1 MRTKNHNKAK
11 SLHTI
16 QEVSNTKTFFI
27 NRITQRS
34 FIKTIIPPLP
44 LTLLP
49 QIQVPAPLTGRVV
62 ARKVIKATQLKTQES
77 VPENEIKQ
85 QQSIFKLVASAE
97 FKNII
102 TEEKSKKEDDKNF
115 ILDGPLEFKKEW
127 RSKIFQVNPNLEES
141 FNQIDDNINIQIFL
155 KKIRQII
162 TTSHILHN
170 DIHTNENSFLS
181 DKFKTQLTSPRFTF
195 TNHLSTIQ
203 FQNQPTQLQKA
214 GTIVQQVLEAI
225 EEKKAEIQPL
235 PQNNRRKLTISVFSP
250 ENQVG
255 IFSFSIPDYGQR
267 LQEQDEIQ
275 EYTDKPKHV
284 LKQALQFISSQPKK
298 MTTKFS
304 KSILKIVGITEE
316 ENQQEDVH
324 QFYNLQKTRR
334 FMKMYLQN
342 KMSRIFTKLEENIL
356 LHLQLIQEKR
366 GSISFSKPCESQQSS
381 RVYSWCTN
389 PANSNHESL
398 SNPTFQIEI
407 ECNRFLLTQI
417 YQCEYSFDDSEC
429 NCQSFSSENQF
440 SDMLECQSQ
449 IKITNLNNHIQFII
463 NSLDC
468 VDRNMMLQETD
479 SLIDTKIVHHQI
491 HPTFDG
497 QIMRNI
503 NSIVRFLKHKD
514 QIRVTK
520 LMFLQY
526 NNILTGEF
534 EDQHEINNLNT
545 DYGLIEVELEENP
558 QPVQSTIKIDIAKM
572 FIKAAKPIQKKKSN
586 QDQSPSSERSNQK
599 ANSKIISSPR
609 HQTIIQQNKPVKQL
623 LEATSSQTS
632 VLRRRSDSPQ
642 EENSIKENSNTNTT
656 QSNKMK
662 ATTQT
667 IQNTTAPISQREE
680 QIKSNVTKSQ
690 DRRNAV
696 MISSMSKHSL
706 QMRTQITEAR
716 RRQSIP
722 VMEIVKLLIEE
733 QKLSELEEV
742 FANNPNLPI
751 NERLIDGNTYLIFAA
766 QTGNVE
772 IVELLLHKGA
782 FVNVQNNNGDTALH
796 KSIAYSFFNI
806 ADILISQGAQSLRN
820 HDGLTPWQFVQ

>member
-1 MRTKNHNKAK
+1 MRTKSHNKTK
-11 SLHTI
+11 SLHTVL
-16 QEVSNTKTFFI
+16 EVSNTKTFFI
-27 NRITQRS
+27 SRITQRS
-34 FIKTIIPPLP
+34 NIKSIIPPL
-44 LTLLP
+44 TLP
-49 QIQVPAPLTGRVV
+49 QMTQIQIPPTLTGRVV

-115 ILDGPLEFKKEW
+115 TLDGPLQFKKEW
-127 RSKIFQVNPNLEES
+127 RRKIFIRNHNLQDS
-141 FNQIDDNINIQIFL
+141 YCQINDNLNIQMFL

-162 TTSHILHN
+162 TTSHIQHD

-181 DKFKTQLTSPRFTF
+181 DKFKTQMTSPRFTF

-203 FQNQPTQLQKA
+203 FQNQATQLQKA
-214 GTIVQQVLEAI
+214 GTIVSQVLEAI
-225 EEKKAEIQPL
+225 EEKKAEILQPL
-235 PQNNRRKLTISVFSP
+235 PQNNRRKLTISVCSP
-250 ENQVG
+250 ENQIG
-255 IFSFSIPDYGQR
+255 IYSFSIPDYGQR

-304 KSILKIVGITEE
+304 KSILKIVGVTEE

-324 QFYNLQKTRR
+324 QYYNIQK
-334 FMKMYLQN
+334 
-342 KMSRIFTKLEENIL
+342 ENIL

-366 GSISFSKPCESQQSS
+366 GSISFSKPNESQQSS

-407 ECNRFLLTQI
+407 ESNRFLLSQI
-417 YQCEYSFDDSEC
+417 YQYDYSFDNSEYD
-429 NCQSFSSENQF
+429 NQSFSSSDNQF
-440 SDMLECQSQ
+440 QDMLQCQSQ
-449 IKITNLNNHIQFII
+449 IKIVNLRNHIQFII

-468 VDRNMMLQETD
+468 VDRNMMLHDPNFLNDTQFFND
-479 SLIDTKIVHHQI
+479 RINPILNDDQLI
-491 HPTFDG
+491 
-497 QIMRNI
+497 RNI
-503 NSIVRFLKHKD
+503 NSLMRFLKRKD
-514 QIRVTK
+514 QIKVSKFR
-520 LMFLQY
+520 FLQY
-526 NNILTGEF
+526 NSILTGEF
-534 EDQHEINNLNT
+534 EDQHEINNLTT
-545 DYGLIEVELEENP
+545 DYGLIEVESED
-558 QPVQSTIKIDIAKM
+558 QQQKRQSTIKIDIAKM

-599 ANSKIISSPR
+599 NNSKIISSPR
-609 HQTIIQQNKPVKQL
+609 HQTINQQNKPVKLL

-642 EENSIKENSNTNTT
+642 EDNSIKENSNNTS

-662 ATTQT
+662 ATTTQT
-667 IQNTTAPISQREE
+667 IQNTTAPISQKEDL
-680 QIKSNVTKSQ
+680 IKQNPTKSQ
-690 DRRNAV
+690 ERRNAV
-696 MISSMSKHSL
+696 MISSMTKHSL

-722 VMEIVKLLIEE
+722 IIDIAKLLIEE
-733 QKLSELEEV
+733 QKLSELEELFV
-742 FANNPNLPI
+742 NNPNLSI
-751 NERLIDGNTYLIFAA
+751 NQRLKDGNTYLIIAA

-772 IVELLLHKGA
+772 IVELLLNKGS
-782 FVNVQNNNGDTALH
+782 FVNVQNNDGDTALH
-796 KSIAYSFFNI
+796 KAIAYNYFNI
-806 ADILISQGAQSLRN
+806 ADILISQGALNLRN
-820 HDGLTPWQFVQ
+820 KEGFTPWQFVQ

>member
-1 MRTKNHNKAK
+1 MRTKSHNKAK
-11 SLHTI
+11 SLHTV

-27 NRITQRS
+27 SRITQRS
-34 FIKTIIPPLP
+34 FIKSIVPPLSLP
-44 LTLLP
+44 QVP

-77 VPENEIKQ
+77 VPDSEIKQ

-115 ILDGPLEFKKEW
+115 TLDGPLEFKKDW
-127 RSKIFQVNPNLEES
+127 RSKIFTKNPNMENS
-141 FNQIDDNINIQIFL
+141 YSQIDDNMNIQMFM

-162 TTSHILHN
+162 TTSHIQHN
-170 DIHTNENSFLS
+170 DFHTNENSFLS
-181 DKFKTQLTSPRFTF
+181 DKFKTQMTSPRFTF

-214 GTIVQQVLEAI
+214 GTIVSQVLEAI
-225 EEKKAEIQPL
+225 EEKKAEIQPI
-235 PQNNRRKLTISVFSP
+235 PQNNRRKLTISVFNP

-255 IFSFSIPDYGQR
+255 VFSFSIPDYGQR

-324 QFYNLQKTRR
+324 QYYNIQKTRR

-342 KMSRIFTKLEENIL
+342 KMSRTFTKLEENIL

-366 GSISFSKPCESQQSS
+366 GSISFSKPYESQQSS

-407 ECNRFLLTQI
+407 ESNRFLLTQI
-417 YQCEYSFDDSEC
+417 YQCDYSFDNSEQD
-429 NCQSFSSENQF
+429 CQSFSSENQF
-440 SDMLECQSQ
+440 SDMLECSSQ
-449 IKITNLNNHIQFII
+449 IKITNLTNHIQFII

-468 VDRNMMLQETD
+468 VDRNMMLHD
-479 SLIDTKIVHHQI
+479 PDFLNDNKIGHDQI
-491 HPTFDG
+491 NPALDG
-497 QIMRNI
+497 QIIRNI
-503 NSIVRFLKHKD
+503 NSLVRFLKKKD
-514 QIRVTK
+514 QSRVSK
-520 LMFLQY
+520 FMFLQF
-526 NNILTGEF
+526 NDILTGEF
-534 EDQHEINNLNT
+534 EDLHEINNLTT
-545 DYGLIEVELEENP
+545 DYGLIEVESEDQH
-558 QPVQSTIKIDIAKM
+558 QPRQSTIKIDIAKM

-586 QDQSPSSERSNQK
+586 QDQSPSSERSNK
-599 ANSKIISSPR
+599 KNNSKIISSPR
-609 HQTIIQQNKPVKQL
+609 HQTVIQPNKPVKQL

-667 IQNTTAPISQREE
+667 IQNTTAPISQKEDL
-680 QIKSNVTKSQ
+680 IKPNATKSQ
-690 DRRNAV
+690 ERRNAV

-722 VMEIVKLLIEE
+722 VMEMVKLLIEE

-751 NERLIDGNTYLIFAA
+751 NEKLKDGNTFLIVAA

-782 FVNVQNNNGDTALH
+782 FVNVQNNYGDTALH
-796 KSIAYSFFNI
+796 KAIAYNYFNI
-806 ADILISQGAQSLRN
+806 ADILISQGAQNLRN
-820 HDGLTPWQFVQ
+820 DDGLTPWQFVQ